1 MRFFRRNRT
10 KLIVVICLVLA
21 VFLLSRYTIQRL
33 KIKPLKRTEMIMGT
47 LVEIT
52 AIPAN
57 EKAIKEAFNE
67 MRRIDALMNIYREE
81 SEVSLLNREGEARV
95 SKETLEVIK
104 KSIEFSRLTGGAFD
118 ITCGPL
124 VNLWKRAKKKKK
136 IPTTEEIKEVVSLV
150 GYEKLVL
157 EGNWVR
163 FKEKGMQ
170 IDLGG
175 IAKGYA
181 VDKAI
186 EVLKKNGVRQALVNA
201 GGDLYALGKAS
212 QGEKWQIGIQHPRQ
226 EGKILTIIKVKDGA
240 VATSG
245 DYQRYFMLEGKRFAH
260 IVNPMTG
267 WTVQDV
273 PMSVTIIAPDAV
285 SADALATGIFVL
297 GPEEG
302 MKLIEGL
309 GGIEGMIVS
318 EEMKT
323 VTSSGWGGF
332 QN

>member
-10 KLIVVICLVLA
+10 KLIVVICLILA
-21 VFLLSRYTIQRL
+21 VLIGRYTMQRL
-33 KIKPLKRTEMIMGT
+33 KTKSFKRTEMIMGT

-52 AIPAN
+52 VLPPN
-57 EKAIKEAFNE
+57 EKAVKEAFNE
-67 MRRIDALMNIYREE
+67 MRRIDALMDIYREN
-81 SEVSLLNREGEARV
+81 SEASILNREGEARV

-104 KSIEFSRLTGGAFD
+104 KSIEFSRLTRGAFD

-124 VNLWKRAKKKKK
+124 VNLWKEAKKNKE
-136 IPTTEEIKEVVSLV
+136 IPTAEEIKETISLV
-150 GYEKLVL
+150 GYKKLIL
-157 EGNWVR
+157 EGSWVR

-186 EVLKKNGVRQALVNA
+186 EVLKKNGIKQALVNA

-226 EGKILTIIKVKDGA
+226 EGKILTIIKVKDEA

-245 DYQRYFMLEGKRFAH
+245 DYQRYFMLKGKRFAH

-273 PMSVTIIAPDAV
+273 PMSVTIIAPDAA
-285 SADALATGIFVL
+285 SADALATGVFVL
-297 GPEEG
+297 GPQEG
-302 MKLIEGL
+302 MKLINSL
-309 GGIEGMIVS
+309 SGIEGMIVS
-318 EEMKT
+318 EGMKT
-323 VTSSGWGGF
+323 VTSSGWERF

>member
-10 KLIVVICLVLA
+10 KLIVVICLILA
-21 VFLLSRYTIQRL
+21 VLIGRYTMQRL
-33 KIKPLKRTEMIMGT
+33 KTKSFKRTEMIMGT

-52 AIPAN
+52 VLPAN
-57 EKAIKEAFNE
+57 EKAVKEAFNE
-67 MRRIDALMNIYREE
+67 MKRIDALMDIYREN
-81 SEVSLLNREGEARV
+81 SEVSILNREGEDRV

-104 KSIEFSRLTGGAFD
+104 KSIEFSRLTRGAFD

-124 VNLWKRAKKKKK
+124 VNLWKEAKKNKE
-136 IPTTEEIKEVVSLV
+136 IPTAEEIKETISLV
-150 GYEKLVL
+150 GYKKLIL
-157 EGNWVR
+157 EGSWVR

-186 EVLKKNGVRQALVNA
+186 EVLKKNGIKQALVNA

-226 EGKILTIIKVKDGA
+226 EGKILTIIKVKDEA

-245 DYQRYFMLEGKRFAH
+245 DYQRYFMLKGKRFAH

-273 PMSVTIIAPDAV
+273 PMSVTIIAPDAA
-285 SADALATGIFVL
+285 SADALATGVFVL
-297 GPEEG
+297 GPQEG
-302 MKLIEGL
+302 MKLINSL
-309 GGIEGMIVS
+309 SGIEGMIVS
-318 EEMKT
+318 EGMKT
-323 VTSSGWGGF
+323 VTSSGWERF

>member
-10 KLIVVICLVLA
+10 KLIVVICLILA
-21 VFLLSRYTIQRL
+21 VLIGRYTMQRL
-33 KIKPLKRTEMIMGT
+33 KTKSFKRTEMIMGT

-52 AIPAN
+52 VLPAN
-57 EKAIKEAFNE
+57 EKAVKEAFNE
-67 MRRIDALMNIYREE
+67 MRRIDALMDIYREN
-81 SEVSLLNREGEARV
+81 SEASILNREGEARV

-104 KSIEFSRLTGGAFD
+104 KSIEFSRLTRGAFD

-124 VNLWKRAKKKKK
+124 VNLWKEAKKNKE
-136 IPTTEEIKEVVSLV
+136 IPTAEEIKETISLV
-150 GYEKLVL
+150 GYKKLIL
-157 EGNWVR
+157 EGSWVR

-186 EVLKKNGVRQALVNA
+186 EVLKKNGIKQALVNA

-226 EGKILTIIKVKDGA
+226 EGKILTIIKVKDEA

-245 DYQRYFMLEGKRFAH
+245 DYQRYFMLKGKRFAH

-273 PMSVTIIAPDAV
+273 PMSVTIIAPDAA
-285 SADALATGIFVL
+285 SADALATGVFVL
-297 GPEEG
+297 GH
-302 MKLIEGL
+302 
-309 GGIEGMIVS
+309 
-318 EEMKT
+318 
-323 VTSSGWGGF
+323 
-332 QN
+332 

>member
-1 MRFFRRNRT
+1 
-10 KLIVVICLVLA
+10 
-21 VFLLSRYTIQRL
+21 
-33 KIKPLKRTEMIMGT
+33 
-47 LVEIT
+47 
-52 AIPAN
+52 
-57 EKAIKEAFNE
+57 
-67 MRRIDALMNIYREE
+67 
-81 SEVSLLNREGEARV
+81 
-95 SKETLEVIK
+95 
-104 KSIEFSRLTGGAFD
+104 
-118 ITCGPL
+118 
-124 VNLWKRAKKKKK
+124 
-136 IPTTEEIKEVVSLV
+136 V

-201 GGDLYALGKAS
+201 GGDLYALGKTS
-212 QGEKWQIGIQHPRQ
+212 QGEKWGIGIQHPRQ
-226 EGKILTIIKVKDGA
+226 EGNIFAVIKVKDGA

-285 SADALATGIFVL
+285 SADALATGVFVL

-318 EEMKT
+318 EEMKI

>member
-1 MRFFRRNRT
+1 MGFFKRGRT
-10 KLIVVICLVLA
+10 KIIVVTCLVLA
-21 VFLLSRYTIQRL
+21 VFLLSKYTIQKL

-67 MRRIDALMNIYREE
+67 MRRMDALMNIYKEE
-81 SEVSLLNREGEARV
+81 SEVSILNREGKIRV

-104 KSIEFSRLTGGAFD
+104 KSIEFSKLTGGAFD

-124 VNLWKRAKKKKK
+124 VNLWKRANKKKKL
-136 IPTTEEIKEVVSLV
+136 PTAEQIKEAVSLV
-150 GYEKLVL
+150 GYKKLAL
-157 EGNWVR
+157 EGSWIR

-186 EVLKKNGVRQALVNA
+186 EALKKNGVKQALVNA

-212 QGEKWQIGIQHPRQ
+212 QGEKWRIGIQHPRQ
-226 EGKILTIIKVKDGA
+226 EGKILTIIKVKDEA

-245 DYQRYFMLEGKRFAH
+245 DYQRYFMLKGKRFAH

-273 PMSVTIIAPDAV
+273 PMSVTIIAPDAT
-285 SADALATGIFVL
+285 SADALATGVFVL
-297 GPEEG
+297 GPEKG
-302 MKLIEGL
+302 MKLIESL
-309 GGIEGMIVS
+309 SGIEGMIVS

>member
-10 KLIVVICLVLA
+10 KLIVVICLILA
-21 VFLLSRYTIQRL
+21 VLIGRYTMQRL
-33 KIKPLKRTEMIMGT
+33 KTKSFKRTEMIMGT

-52 AIPAN
+52 VLPPN
-57 EKAIKEAFNE
+57 EKAVKEAFNE
-67 MRRIDALMNIYREE
+67 MKRIDALMDIYREN
-81 SEVSLLNREGEARV
+81 SEVSILNREGEDRV

-104 KSIEFSRLTGGAFD
+104 KSIEFSRLTRGAFD

-124 VNLWKRAKKKKK
+124 VNLWKEAKKNKE
-136 IPTTEEIKEVVSLV
+136 IPTAEEIKETISLV
-150 GYEKLVL
+150 GYKKLIL
-157 EGNWVR
+157 EGSWVR

-186 EVLKKNGVRQALVNA
+186 EVLKKNGIKQALVNA

-226 EGKILTIIKVKDGA
+226 EGKILTIIKVKDEA

-245 DYQRYFMLEGKRFAH
+245 DYQRYFMLKGKRFAH

-273 PMSVTIIAPDAV
+273 PMSVTIIAPDAA
-285 SADALATGIFVL
+285 SADALATGVFVL
-297 GPEEG
+297 GPQEG
-302 MKLIEGL
+302 MKLINSL
-309 GGIEGMIVS
+309 SGIEGMIVS
-318 EEMKT
+318 EGMKT
-323 VTSSGWGGF
+323 VTSSGWERF